1 MLQMITMINKR
12 LPERIRDNMQSPA
25 LQNQTGRFAQS
36 VKMTDV
42 IQTPQGFP
50 SFGYTYRRDPYE
62 VYETSS
68 GSRFANTDRDPRNL
82 IDASIREIAAGYALG
97 RFYTRRV

>member
-1 MLQMITMINKR
+1 MGAPR
-12 LPERIRDNMQSPA
+12 LE
-25 LQNQTGRFAQS
+25 NQTGRFANS

-50 SFGYTYRRDPYE
+50 SFGYSYRKDPYE

-68 GSRFANTDRDPRNL
+68 GTRFASSSRDPRNL

-97 RFYTRRV
+97 RFYTRRL

>member
-1 MLQMITMINKR
+1 MLALINDK
-12 LPERIRDNMQSPA
+12 LPETVRKNMGVPR
-25 LQNQTGRFAQS
+25 LENQTGRFAQS